1 MGSGIFS
8 PFDVPP
14 TGAPP
19 PALDVPPANQYSPS
33 TDLDATLAHFQIHKT
48 AWASALHDLSSAEQD
63 VEKLLGIIWTV
74 LADLFLVFISGE
86 AAVQHGY
93 EADIVNLMQSAL
105 KNEMPQATELAA
117 NISNILAQYVTG
129 SPQTGSGNAPGGI
142 SDVASSLTATI
153 VDRLGLF
160 FQPIPPSQTNAGI
173 LNAQYLLQQGVQLNL
188 SMWAIQH
195 LSHLPG
201 LGWLKHVSDFDNVI
215 FQMVNPPNMVRMM
228 MDAMYTQLV
237 RLPMTRDLNRKFP
250 VKDLGISATAKLY
263 MRGSLTSQQYQDK
276 LLDSG
281 LDATQAEQL
290 LIETWKPLTVS
301 DVGTLVMHK
310 YMTEADALTYLQQ
323 IGLMAPYDQLTLTL
337 ETHREVFA
345 RMRSVGNSLISAYHK
360 GAFDFP
366 TLTTLLQQLD
376 FNDAEIAVVG
386 VEHTTNALKLPKVK
400 DPGTVTLTLSDVKE
414 LFAKSLVDLDFVINY
429 LTDEGYDAQDMQYLI
444 LLFFTSSAQIAV
456 NQATLAARE
465 RVQAQSALIR
475 AKTAQAK
482 NEADLAAALKAEA
495 AQLNANANLFGTPIA
510 PTGIQIA

>member
-1 MGSGIFS
+1 MGTGFLN

-33 TDLDATLAHFQIHKT
+33 TDLDATLAHLQIHKDV
-48 AWASALHDLSSAEQD
+48 WASTLHDLGHPYEDLLKIIAS
-63 VEKLLGIIWTV
+63 VWKLLSP
-74 LADLFLVFISGE
+74 LFLAFLVGE
-86 AAVQHGY
+86 AEIVHDYDSAISKLMKQVLQYDMPVATDLAGSIGAVLSQYITG
-93 EADIVNLMQSAL
+93 DPQSGAG
-105 KNEMPQATELAA
+105 EP
-117 NISNILAQYVTG
+117 
-129 SPQTGSGNAPGGI
+129 PGGI
-142 SDVASSLTATI
+142 GEQASVLMNN
-153 VDRLGLF
+153 VVNRLGLF
-160 FQPIPPSQTNAGI
+160 VNPADPAVVGSGI
-173 LNAQYLLQQGVQLNL
+173 KNAQYLLQQGVQLNL
-188 SMWAIQH
+188 AMWSIDH

-201 LGWLKHVSDFDNVI
+201 FGWLQNVVEFDNVI

-237 RLPMTRDLNRKFP
+237 RLPLTRDLNRKFP
-250 VKDLGISATAKLY
+250 IKDLGISAMAKLY
-263 MRGSLTSQQYQDK
+263 MRGSLNSQQYQDK

-290 LIETWKPLTVS
+290 LIETWKPLSVG

-323 IGLMAPYDQLTLTL
+323 IGLMPPYDQLTLTL

-345 RMRSVGNSLISAYHK
+345 RMRSVGNSLVAEYHK
-360 GAFDFP
+360 GALDFP
-366 TLTTLLQQLD
+366 TLTTMLTQLD
-376 FNDAEIAVVG
+376 FSQDELAVIA
-386 VEHTTNALKLPKVK
+386 VEHTAIGLKLPKVK

-414 LFAKSLVDLDFVINY
+414 LFARSLVDLDFVINY
-429 LTDEGYDAQDMQYLI
+429 LTNEGYDDQDMQYLI

-465 RVQAQSALIR
+465 RVQAQAALVR
-475 AKTAQAK
+475 AATAQRK

>member
-1 MGSGIFS
+1 MGSGLFN

-19 PALDVPPANQYSPS
+19 PALDVPPANQYSPT
-33 TDLDATLAHFQIHKT
+33 TDLDATLAHFQINKT
-48 AWASALHDLSSAEQD
+48 AWASALKDLSSVEQD
-63 VEKLLGIIWTV
+63 VEKVLGIIWTV
-74 LADLFLVFISGE
+74 LSDLFLAFISGE
-86 AAVQHGY
+86 GAVQHAY
-93 EADIVNLMQSAL
+93 EADIVDLMQRAL

-117 NISNILAQYVTG
+117 NIATILGQYITG
-129 SPQTGSGNAPGGI
+129 SPKSGAGSAPGGI
-142 SDVASSLTATI
+142 GDISSAMMATI

-160 FQPIPPSQTNAGI
+160 VDPIPPSQNDAGI
-173 LNAQYLLQQGVQLNL
+173 INAQYLLQQGVQLNL
-188 SMWAIQH
+188 SMWAINH

-201 LGWLKHVSDFDNVI
+201 LGWLKHIGDFDNVI

-237 RLPMTRDLNRKFP
+237 RLPLTRDLNRRFP
-250 VKDLGISATAKLY
+250 VKDLGIAAMAKLY
-263 MRGSLTSQQYQDK
+263 MRGSITSQQYQDK

-290 LIETWKPLTVS
+290 LIETWKPLSVA

-323 IGLMAPYDQLTLTL
+323 IGLMPPYDQLTLTL

-345 RMRSVGNSLISAYHK
+345 RQRSVGNSLISAYHK

-366 TLTTLLQQLD
+366 TLTTLLTELD

-400 DPGTVTLTLSDVKE
+400 DPGTVTLTFTDVKE
-414 LFAKSLVDLDFVINY
+414 LFARSLVDLDFVINY
-429 LTDEGYDAQDMQYLI
+429 LTNEGYDAQDMQYLI

-465 RVQAQSALIR
+465 RVQAQSALVR
-475 AKTAQAK
+475 AAATEKK
-482 NEADLAAALKAEA
+482 NEDALAAALKAEA

-510 PTGIQIA
+510 PSGIQIA